1 MVNSTDLLAN
11 LYNAFNPFEPLPA
24 GDPKYVDCQDVRG
37 DADILQEL
45 GNRMQLA
52 NTNTCQLYSGHRGA
66 GKSTEL
72 LRLKKYLENRQFYVV
87 YFAAD
92 EEDIDSED
100 AQYTDILLACT
111 RRLLKDLKEIASPR
125 PILDWLKDRWVDL
138 KDLALTPLEFES
150 LEVEAKLAQFAKL
163 TANLRAVPELRQK
176 IRETVNPHLISLITS
191 LNQFLNEAKKQLPNN
206 CTQLALIVDNL
217 DRIVLVNEGNRT
229 NHEDI
234 FLDRSEQLQALDC
247 HLIYTVPIS
256 MVYSTRAT
264 DLRDIYGDPQILP
277 MIMVNTLKGEVYQP
291 GLKKV
296 KEVIK
301 KRVRQIAPELS
312 LETEI
317 FDSPQTLDR
326 LCLIS
331 GGHVRN
337 LLLLTQDA
345 IGRTEDLPILE
356 KAVRRAI
363 TQARDTYRRAV
374 ENPQWTLLAEVY
386 RYKRIINDD
395 QYRNLLFNR
404 CVLEYR
410 YLDDDGEILR
420 WYDVHPLIKGV
431 PEFKEALFDQKLI
444 KPDENIEGIDDT
456 LLQALSP
463 IAVLYKEY
471 LEKQD
476 YAKVSQTANSAYKM
490 LENIAETLDKDSDLY
505 RRVIA
510 LSEYWRLNRDLY
522 KLRTN

>member
-1 MVNSTDLLAN
+1 MPNSLDLLAN

-45 GNRMQLA
+45 GNRMQRS

-72 LRLKKYLENRQFYVV
+72 LRLKNYLENRQFYVV

-111 RRLLKDLKEIASPR
+111 RRLLKDLKGIASPD
-125 PILDWLKDRWVDL
+125 PILNWLNSRWEDL
-138 KDLALTPLEFES
+138 KDLALTPIEFEKMAV
-150 LEVEAKLAQFAKL
+150 EVRLAQFAKL

-176 IRETVNPHLISLITS
+176 IRQKIDPHTVTLI
-191 LNQFLNEAKKQLPNN
+191 QVLNEFLVDAKQKLPNGKN
-206 CTQLALIVDNL
+206 KLAVIVDNL
-217 DRIVLVNEGNRT
+217 DRMVLVKDGDGRT
-229 NHEDI
+229 NYEEV

-296 KEVIK
+296 KEVIN

-312 LETEI
+312 LEKEI
-317 FDSPQTLDR
+317 FDSPETLDR
-326 LCLIS
+326 LCLMS

-345 IGRTEDLPILE
+345 IGRSEELPVSE

-374 ENPQWTLLAEVY
+374 EDHQWCLLAEVS
-386 RYKRIINDD
+386 RSKRIINADL
-395 QYRNLLFNR
+395 YRSLMYNR
-404 CVLEYR
+404 CLLEYR
-410 YLDDDGEILR
+410 YFDDEQEMQP
-420 WYDVHPLIKGV
+420 WYDIHPLIQGI
-431 PEFKEALFDQKLI
+431 PEFKDAVAKL
-444 KPDENIEGIDDT
+444 
-456 LLQALSP
+456 S
-463 IAVLYKEY
+463 
-471 LEKQD
+471 
-476 YAKVSQTANSAYKM
+476 
-490 LENIAETLDKDSDLY
+490 
-505 RRVIA
+505 
-510 LSEYWRLNRDLY
+510 
-522 KLRTN
+522 

>member
-1 MVNSTDLLAN
+1 MAQTRETNKQSPSEKSDRTFDPNLLVK
-11 LYNAFNPFEPLPA
+11 LYSAFNPFEPLPA

-37 DADILQEL
+37 DADIEQEL
-45 GNRMQLA
+45 GNRMRLA

-72 LRLKKYLENRQFYVV
+72 LRLKKYLENREFYVV

-92 EEDIDSED
+92 EEDIVFED

-111 RRLLKDLKEIASPR
+111 RHLLKDLKEIASPR
-125 PILDWLKDRWVDL
+125 PILEWLKGRWEDL
-138 KDLALTPLEFES
+138 KDLAQTPIEFES
-150 LEVEAKLAQFAKL
+150 LGVETQLTQFAKL
-163 TANLRAVPELRQK
+163 TANLRAVPELRQN
-176 IRETVNPHLISLITS
+176 IRQKVDIYTVTLI
-191 LNQFLNEAKKQLPNN
+191 QVLNEFLVDAKQNLPNGYN
-206 CTQLALIVDNL
+206 KLAVIVDNL
-217 DRIVLVNEGNRT
+217 DRMVLVKDGERT
-229 NHEDI
+229 NYEEV

-296 KEVIK
+296 KEVIN

-312 LETEI
+312 LEKEI
-317 FDSPQTLDR
+317 FDSSQTLDR
-326 LCLIS
+326 LCLMS

-345 IGRTEDLPILE
+345 IGRTEELPISE

-374 ENPQWTLLAEVY
+374 ENHQWSLLAEVSLS
-386 RYKRIINDD
+386 KRIINDD
-395 QYRNLLFNR
+395 LYWSLLYNR
-404 CVLEYR
+404 CLLEYR
-410 YLDDDGEILR
+410 YLDDDGEMQR
-420 WYDVHPLIKGV
+420 WFDIHPLIQEI
-431 PEFKEALFDQKLI
+431 PEFKEAVAKL
-444 KPDENIEGIDDT
+444 
-456 LLQALSP
+456 L
-463 IAVLYKEY
+463 
-471 LEKQD
+471 
-476 YAKVSQTANSAYKM
+476 
-490 LENIAETLDKDSDLY
+490 
-505 RRVIA
+505 
-510 LSEYWRLNRDLY
+510 
-522 KLRTN
+522 

>member
-1 MVNSTDLLAN
+1 MLYFLPISNSTDLLTN

-24 GDPKYVDCQDVRG
+24 GDPKYVDFQDVRG
-37 DADILQEL
+37 DADIEQEL
-45 GNRMQLA
+45 GNRMQRS

-111 RRLLKDLKEIASPR
+111 RRLLKDLNEIANSR
-125 PILDWLKDRWVDL
+125 PILNWLKDRWVDL
-138 KDLALTPLEFES
+138 KDLALTPIEFEKMGV
-150 LEVEAKLAQFAKL
+150 EVQLAQFAKL

-176 IRETVNPHLISLITS
+176 IRQKIEPHTVTLI
-191 LNQFLNEAKKQLPNN
+191 QVLNEFLVDAKQHLPNGYN
-206 CTQLALIVDNL
+206 KLAVIVDNL
-217 DRIVLVNEGNRT
+217 DRMVLVKDGDGRT
-229 NHEDI
+229 NYEEV
-234 FLDRSEQLQALDC
+234 FLDRSEQLKALDC

-277 MIMVNTLKGEVYQP
+277 MIMVNTLKGEVYQA

-296 KEVIK
+296 KEVIN
-301 KRVRQIAPELS
+301 KRVRQIAPKLS

-326 LCLIS
+326 LCLMS

-345 IGRTEDLPILE
+345 IGRTEELPVSE
-356 KAVRRAI
+356 KTVRRAI

-374 ENPQWTLLAEVY
+374 EDHQWKLLAEVSCS
-386 RYKRIINDD
+386 KRIINDNS
-395 QYRNLLFNR
+395 YRSLMYNR
-404 CVLEYR
+404 CLLEYR
-410 YLDDDGEILR
+410 YLDDDGEMQR
-420 WYDVHPLIKGV
+420 WYDIHPLIQGIS
-431 PEFKEALFDQKLI
+431 EFKEAVAKL
-444 KPDENIEGIDDT
+444 
-456 LLQALSP
+456 
-463 IAVLYKEY
+463 
-471 LEKQD
+471 
-476 YAKVSQTANSAYKM
+476 
-490 LENIAETLDKDSDLY
+490 
-505 RRVIA
+505 
-510 LSEYWRLNRDLY
+510 
-522 KLRTN
+522 

>member
-1 MVNSTDLLAN
+1 MLYFLPMPNNDDLLAN
-11 LYNAFNPFEPLPA
+11 LYNAFNPFDPLPA

-45 GNRMQLA
+45 GNRMQRS

-125 PILDWLKDRWVDL
+125 PILNWLKSRWVDL

-150 LEVEAKLAQFAKL
+150 LEVEAQVAQFAKL

-176 IRETVNPHLISLITS
+176 IRQKIDPYTVTLIEV
-191 LNQFLNEAKKQLPNN
+191 LNEFLADAKKNLPTGK
-206 CTQLALIVDNL
+206 TQLAVIVDNL
-217 DRIVLVNEGNRT
+217 DRMVLVKGGDGHT
-229 NHEDI
+229 NYEEV

-256 MVYSTRAT
+256 MAYSTRAT

-296 KEVIK
+296 KEVIN

-312 LETEI
+312 LEKEI
-317 FDSPQTLDR
+317 FDSSQTLDR
-326 LCLIS
+326 LCLMS

-345 IGRTEDLPILE
+345 IGRTEELPVSE

-374 ENPQWTLLAEVY
+374 ENNQWCLLAEVSCS
-386 RYKRIINDD
+386 KRIINDD
-395 QYRNLLFNR
+395 LYRSLMYSR
-404 CVLEYR
+404 CLLEYR
-410 YLDDDGEILR
+410 YLDDGEMQR
-420 WYDVHPLIKGV
+420 WYDIHPLIQGI
-431 PEFKEALFDQKLI
+431 PEFKEAVAKL
-444 KPDENIEGIDDT
+444 
-456 LLQALSP
+456 S
-463 IAVLYKEY
+463 
-471 LEKQD
+471 
-476 YAKVSQTANSAYKM
+476 
-490 LENIAETLDKDSDLY
+490 
-505 RRVIA
+505 
-510 LSEYWRLNRDLY
+510 
-522 KLRTN
+522 

>member
-72 LRLKKYLENRQFYVV
+72 LRLKKYLENRKFYVV

-150 LEVEAKLAQFAKL
+150 LEVEAQVAQFAKL

-176 IRETVNPHLISLITS
+176 IRQKIDPYTVPLIEV
-191 LNQFLNEAKKQLPNN
+191 LNEFLTDAKKNLPTGK
-206 CTQLALIVDNL
+206 TQLAVIVDNL
-217 DRIVLVNEGNRT
+217 DRMVLVKDGDGRT
-229 NHEDI
+229 NYEEV

-256 MVYSTRAT
+256 MAYSTRAT

-296 KEVIK
+296 KEVIN

-326 LCLIS
+326 LCLMS

-345 IGRTEDLPILE
+345 IGRTEELPVSE

-363 TQARDTYRRAV
+363 TQARDTYRRTV
-374 ENPQWTLLAEVY
+374 ENHQWYLLAEVSCS
-386 RYKRIINDD
+386 KRIINDD
-395 QYRNLLFNR
+395 LYRNLMYNR
-404 CVLEYR
+404 CLLEYR
-410 YLDDDGEILR
+410 YLDDEGEMQR
-420 WYDVHPLIKGV
+420 WYDIHPLIQGI
-431 PEFKEALFDQKLI
+431 PEFKEAVAKL
-444 KPDENIEGIDDT
+444 
-456 LLQALSP
+456 S
-463 IAVLYKEY
+463 
-471 LEKQD
+471 
-476 YAKVSQTANSAYKM
+476 
-490 LENIAETLDKDSDLY
+490 
-505 RRVIA
+505 
-510 LSEYWRLNRDLY
+510 
-522 KLRTN
+522 

>member
-1 MVNSTDLLAN
+1 MPNNHDLLAN

-45 GNRMQLA
+45 GNRMQRS

-111 RRLLKDLKEIASPR
+111 RRLLKDLKGIASPR

-150 LEVEAKLAQFAKL
+150 LEVEAQVAQFAKL

-176 IRETVNPHLISLITS
+176 IRQKIDPYTVTLIEV
-191 LNQFLNEAKKQLPNN
+191 LNEFLADAKKNLPTGK
-206 CTQLALIVDNL
+206 TQLAVIVDNL
-217 DRIVLVNEGNRT
+217 DRMVLVKDGDGRT
-229 NHEDI
+229 NYEEV

-256 MVYSTRAT
+256 MVYSSRAT

-296 KEVIK
+296 KEVIN

-312 LETEI
+312 LEKEI
-317 FDSPQTLDR
+317 FDSPETLDK
-326 LCLIS
+326 LCLMS

-345 IGRTEDLPILE
+345 IGRSEELPVSE

-374 ENPQWTLLAEVY
+374 ENHQWCLLAEVSCS
-386 RYKRIINDD
+386 KRIINDD
-395 QYRNLLFNR
+395 LYRSLMYNR
-404 CVLEYR
+404 CLLEYR
-410 YLDDDGEILR
+410 YLDDDGEMQR
-420 WYDVHPLIKGV
+420 WYDIHPLIQGI
-431 PEFKEALFDQKLI
+431 PEFKEAVAKL
-444 KPDENIEGIDDT
+444 
-456 LLQALSP
+456 S
-463 IAVLYKEY
+463 
-471 LEKQD
+471 
-476 YAKVSQTANSAYKM
+476 
-490 LENIAETLDKDSDLY
+490 
-505 RRVIA
+505 
-510 LSEYWRLNRDLY
+510 
-522 KLRTN
+522 